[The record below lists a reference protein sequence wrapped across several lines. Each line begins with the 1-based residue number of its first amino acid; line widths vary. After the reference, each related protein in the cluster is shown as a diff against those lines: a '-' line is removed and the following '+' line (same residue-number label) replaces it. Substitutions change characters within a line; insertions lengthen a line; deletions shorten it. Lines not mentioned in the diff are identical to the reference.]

1 MNDVRGRVLAGT
13 FFHAPA
19 RGTIEVLQDALLAVD
34 ETGTIAAV
42 TRRREPDYARLRSE
56 AGEAGALL
64 SISAGSYVLPGLIDL
79 HIHAPQYP
87 QLGKALDRSL
97 EDWLARYTFP
107 LEARYVDLAFAR
119 RAYEALL
126 DDLAANGTTTAVM
139 YGTIHES
146 ANKLLVDICLQ
157 RGLRAFIGKVA
168 MDNPETCPDTYRDA
182 SPDAALCG
190 TQALIDYITRR
201 GANDLVRPVVTPR
214 FIPSCT
220 DATLA
225 GLAEIGRASRCHIQ
239 THCSESDWQHGYAFA
254 RFGRS
259 DAESLDRFGL
269 LSRHTILAHATLLSD
284 GDMGLVSERGSG
296 IAHCPLSNVYFSNA
310 VFPLK
315 AALARGLRVGLGTD
329 IAAGPSASLF
339 DSLRMSVAGS
349 RLLEEG
355 VDPALPAERRGRPG
369 ARIDWRTAFFLAT
382 AGGADVLD
390 IPVGRFSPGN
400 KFDAI
405 FVDTQADE
413 GTVRIFE
420 EIDTL
425 EDVLSKILHTASR
438 RNIVSVFVAG
448 RALPRRSKNASV
460 KD

>member
-1 MNDVRGRVLAGT
+1 
-13 FFHAPA
+13 
-19 RGTIEVLQDALLAVD
+19 
-34 ETGTIAAV
+34 
-42 TRRREPDYARLRSE
+42 
-56 AGEAGALL
+56 
-64 SISAGSYVLPGLIDL
+64 
-79 HIHAPQYP
+79 
-87 QLGKALDRSL
+87 
-97 EDWLARYTFP
+97 
-107 LEARYVDLAFAR
+107 
-119 RAYEALL
+119 
-126 DDLAANGTTTAVM
+126 
-139 YGTIHES
+139 
-146 ANKLLVDICLQ
+146 
-157 RGLRAFIGKVA
+157 

-329 IAAGPSASLF
+329 IAGGPSASLF
-339 DSLRMSVAGS
+339 DSLRMSVAAS

-390 IPVGRFSPGN
+390 IPVGRFAPGN

-405 FVDTQADE
+405 VVDTQADA
-413 GTVRIFE
+413 GTVRIVE

-425 EDVLSKILHTASR
+425 EDVLSKILHTACR
-438 RNIVSVFVAG
+438 RNIATVFVAG
-448 RALPRRSKNASV
+448 RTIGRGVNGAVKN
-460 KD
+460 